1 MLFPGIFNFAVR
13 ILHWGLVQIFPLA
26 VPRFGDSFCVIPI
39 NGFWGA
45 LNIHLTTREYILT
58 VPSWIWLRDPLTDW
72 ILFSWKMGRPW
83 LNWDEIEKFLWTSK
97 QMART
102 KLILMLAS
110 LTSSTDSVQLKS
122 LKKNFYFENIFKGS
136 PSPRQFIFEINVGNR
151 RIRHRTTL
159 KLNF

>member
-1 MLFPGIFNFAVR
+1 MKTQKLSLIEDLIFR
-13 ILHWGLVQIFPLA
+13 PPLA
-26 VPRFGDSFCVIPI
+26 VPWFADSFCAIPI

-110 LTSSTDSVQLKS
+110 LTSSIDSVQLKS
-122 LKKNFYFENIFKGS
+122 LKKNIIRLNSEKLIF
-136 PSPRQFIFEINVGNR
+136 FLWIFFVVKIGNW
-151 RIRHRTTL
+151 IQ
-159 KLNF
+159 